1 MVAGGQTRVARR
13 AGARRSRAR
22 VQLAAE
28 RRAGLVRAKRDARR
42 RLVGRVRRRRRDARD
57 RRREVDSPGSRNGG

>member
-1 MVAGGQTRVARR
+1 MAGGAQPRVAGR

-28 RRAGLVRAKRDARR
+28 RRARLARGEAEACRGLIGHIRRRGRDARN
-42 RLVGRVRRRRRDARD
+42 
-57 RRREVDSPGSRNGG
+57 RRREVDSPGSRDGR